1 MANKTARITLLLF
14 AAIVIMAIPAV
25 GVVAIGWSSAGLFA
39 MLAAM
44 GGLFAG
50 IGLGVRGVLWL
61 AGASAVASIL
71 GVLVAPNALAAGI
84 LMLVV
89 GATYGIAN
97 RWGLSLW
104 NFMYP
109 VLAVAA
115 LAQPPKIVD
124 STIPDAFIT
133 GAIALVSIL
142 VGGFL
147 MHLVVRHPI
156 QKEVPVYSTK
166 VNTVFTINLAVL
178 LAIAGYAAAALHS
191 QVPGVWL
198 AITIVI
204 IIRPYQGDSVMRS
217 LQRGGGTV
225 LGFLLAIGVAYA
237 LPQTYIYY
245 LVGLAFVEFAL
256 LIRYQAQR
264 PYWEYIMFIT
274 PGVVLLAGTP
284 EQVTHFADAR
294 LLATISAVVLC
305 LIVMGIERAIFWRGG
320 LLEPHP
326 VDNDH

>member
-1 MANKTARITLLLF
+1 MASQTARLTLLLLV
-14 AAIVIMAIPAV
+14 AIIIMSIPAV
-25 GVVAIGWSSAGLFA
+25 AVVAVGWGTAGLFA

-50 IGLGVRGVLWL
+50 MGLGIRGVLWL
-61 AGASAVASIL
+61 AGASAVAAAV
-71 GVLVAPNALAAGI
+71 GVLVAPSPIASGI

-89 GATYGIAN
+89 GATYGLGN

-115 LAQPPKIVD
+115 LAQPPKLTGHIV
-124 STIPDAFIT
+124 PDALLT
-133 GAIALVSIL
+133 GAIAVVSIVVAGLL
-142 VGGFL
+142 V
-147 MHLVVRHPI
+147 HLVIKQPM
-156 QKEVPVYSTK
+156 QKETPKYSNK
-166 VNTVFTINLAVL
+166 VNAVYAINLTVL
-178 LAIAGYAAAALHS
+178 LAIAGYAAAALHA

-217 LQRGGGTV
+217 LQRGGGTI

-237 LPQTYIYY
+237 LPQTYVYY
-245 LVGLAFVEFAL
+245 LIGLAFVELAV
-256 LIRYQAQR
+256 LIRYKAKR

-274 PGVVLLAGTP
+274 PGAVLLAGTP
-284 EQVTHFADAR
+284 EQVTHYADVR
-294 LLATISAVVLC
+294 LIATIAAIVLC
-305 LIVMGIERAIFWRGG
+305 LVIMGIERAIFWRGG
-320 LLEPHP
+320 LLQPHADD
-326 VDNDH
+326 VSI

>member
-1 MANKTARITLLLF
+1 MANTAGRITRLLF
-14 AAIVIMAIPAV
+14 IAIIIMAIPAI
-25 GVVAIGWSSAGLFA
+25 GVVALGWSSAGLFA
-39 MLAAM
+39 MLAGM

-50 IGLGVRGVLWL
+50 IGLGIRGVLWL
-61 AGASAVASIL
+61 AGATAIGSVL
-71 GVLVAPNALAAGI
+71 GALAAPNPLAAGI

-89 GATYGIAN
+89 GASYGIAN

-109 VLAVAA
+109 VLVVGAI
-115 LAQPPKIVD
+115 AQPPKIVGD
-124 STIPDAFIT
+124 VVADAFIT
-133 GAIALVSIL
+133 GAIALGSI
-142 VGGFL
+142 VIGGL
-147 MHLVVRHPI
+147 LIVLVVKHPV
-156 QKEVPVYSTK
+156 QKGITKYSNK
-166 VNTVFTINLAVL
+166 VNNVFAVNLAVL
-178 LAIAGYAAAALHS
+178 LAIAGYASAALHA

-204 IIRPYQGDSVMRS
+204 VIRPYQGDSVMRS
-217 LQRGGGTV
+217 IQRGGGTV

-245 LVGLAFVEFAL
+245 LVGLAFVEIAV
-256 LIRYQAQR
+256 LIRYQAKR

-294 LLATISAVVLC
+294 LIASISAIVLC

-320 LLEPHP
+320 LLESHAE
-326 VDNDH
+326 DNSF

>member
-1 MANKTARITLLLF
+1 MANKTARITLMLF
-14 AAIVIMAIPAV
+14 VAIIIMAVPAV
-25 GVVAIGWSSAGLFA
+25 GVVALGWGAAGLFA
-39 MLAAM
+39 MLAGM

-61 AGASAVASIL
+61 AGASAVGSAL
-71 GVLVAPNALAAGI
+71 GMLAAPNPIAAGV

-89 GATYGIAN
+89 GASYGIAN

-109 VLAVAA
+109 VLVVAA
-115 LAQPPKIVD
+115 LAQPPKLVGEPI
-124 STIPDAFIT
+124 TDALLT
-133 GAIALVSIL
+133 GVMALVSIL
-142 VGGFL
+142 IGGFL
-147 MHLVVRHPI
+147 VILVVKHPV
-156 QKEVPVYSTK
+156 QKEVTKYSTK
-166 VNTVFTINLAVL
+166 VNVVYAVNLAVL
-178 LAIAGYAAAALHS
+178 LAIAGYATAALHA

-204 IIRPYQGDSVMRS
+204 VLRPYQGDSVMRS
-217 LQRGGGTV
+217 IQRGGGTV

-245 LVGLAFVEFAL
+245 LVGLAFVEMAV
-256 LIRYQAQR
+256 LIRYQAKR

-294 LLATISAVVLC
+294 LLASISAIVLC
-305 LIVMGIERAIFWRGG
+305 LALMGIERAIFWRGG
-320 LLEPHP
+320 LLEPQAA
-326 VDNDH
+326 DNDH